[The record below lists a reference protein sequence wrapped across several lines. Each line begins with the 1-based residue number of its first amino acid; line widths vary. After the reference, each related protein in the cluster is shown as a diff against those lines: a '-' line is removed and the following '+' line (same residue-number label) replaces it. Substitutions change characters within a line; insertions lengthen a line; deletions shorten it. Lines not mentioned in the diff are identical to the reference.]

1 MSKDKVLEIVKS
13 SMQGDPSALSSAFAD
28 AIEPRVLAALESK
41 YEEMH
46 GITVESVEGALEEG
60 ELPPALKA
68 AIAKK
73 KAKSDDDDDDS
84 DDDDDEEEQDEAILT
99 KAARREKDA
108 KKGNK

>member
-73 KAKSDDDDDDS
+73 KAKSDDDDSD